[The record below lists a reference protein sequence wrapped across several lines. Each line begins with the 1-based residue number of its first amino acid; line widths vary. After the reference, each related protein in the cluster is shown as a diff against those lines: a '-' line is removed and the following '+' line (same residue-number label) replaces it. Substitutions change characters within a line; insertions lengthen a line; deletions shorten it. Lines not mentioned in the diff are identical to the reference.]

1 LPVASERSSGRR
13 GYNRHVSPFSSRD
26 NRSPWR
32 CHPVPSSDSCSD
44 LMEALAGENLFLRKQ
59 LALYI
64 E

>member
-1 LPVASERSSGRR
+1 MGT
-13 GYNRHVSPFSSRD
+13 SPLLQAVTIVHPGGVR
-26 NRSPWR
+26 
-32 CHPVPSSDSCSD
+32 PVPSSDSCSD